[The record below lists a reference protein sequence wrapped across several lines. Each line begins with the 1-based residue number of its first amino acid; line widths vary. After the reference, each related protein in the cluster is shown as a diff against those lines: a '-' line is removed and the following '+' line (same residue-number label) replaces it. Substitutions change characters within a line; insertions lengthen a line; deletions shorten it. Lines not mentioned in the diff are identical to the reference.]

1 MTFVFWFVI
10 LKSNF
15 DFLVTVAAPE
25 TPHITYFVHSFQHI
39 HIKCFYLAS
48 HHLLQGLHP
57 FYWYV
62 IFLLMS
68 CLLLYTSPCS
78 LCTLN
83 IFISPLSLLC
93 SCSSSPLLCPLQHRG
108 NHMFCM
114 PSGTAPPAKSIKIR
128 AGMGS
133 ERGPWERWSRLAC
146 DGGFLPRR
154 SRVDHL

>member
-68 CLLLYTSPCS
+68 CLLLSTRPLVLFALWISLSPPCLCCVHVLLHHCCVHYSTGGITCS
-78 LCTLN
+78 A
-83 IFISPLSLLC
+83 
-93 SCSSSPLLCPLQHRG
+93 CPVGL
-108 NHMFCM
+108 
-114 PSGTAPPAKSIKIR
+114 
-128 AGMGS
+128 
-133 ERGPWERWSRLAC
+133 
-146 DGGFLPRR
+146 LPRLKALR
-154 SRVDHL
+154 LGQEWDPKEAPGSDGAVWHVMGAFCLGGQG